1 MKLLGLSVSIF
12 LFMLTPSLFSQTKKS
27 VKYEYKK
34 YEKFDFAEIG
44 VEGEA
49 GAPGDLSISPRL
61 RNEFRN
67 KLPERENFNREMTQA
82 IEGIR

>member
-1 MKLLGLSVSIF
+1 MKKKLLLLI
-12 LFMLTPSLFSQTKKS
+12 LFSLSFASFAQDKKS
-27 VKYEYKK
+27 IKYEYKK

-49 GAPGDLSISPRL
+49 GAPGDISISPRL
-61 RNEFRN
+61 RNEFKNR
-67 KLPERENFNREMTQA
+67 LPERVNFNKEMNQA